1 MAAVR
6 AHREL
11 VLTRQEGG
19 EGLDWEEEPV
29 PPPWALHGGR
39 GGPSVSPDV
48 QNGGTGAVPASCSYP
63 FVQLQPQP
71 ARSSSARKE
80 RVPRVGHGHGER
92 TYPGSPSR
100 AWCDRGVRRC
110 GLTRSRGEA

>member
-1 MAAVR
+1 MAAVG

-48 QNGGTGAVPASCSYP
+48 QNGGDGSSAR
-63 FVQLQPQP
+63 FVQLPVRAAAAA
-71 ARSSSARKE
+71 ARAELVSAEGACAAGRS
-80 RVPRVGHGHGER
+80 RPRGAQV
-92 TYPGSPSR
+92 
-100 AWCDRGVRRC
+100 ARGVTAVS
-110 GLTRSRGEA
+110 GGAG

>member
-1 MAAVR
+1 MAAVG

-48 QNGGTGAVPASCSYP
+48 QNGGDGSSAR
-63 FVQLQPQP
+63 FVQLPVRAAAAA
-71 ARSSSARKE
+71 ARAELVSAEGACAARGSVTATGSART
-80 RVPRVGHGHGER
+80 RGAQV
-92 TYPGSPSR
+92 
-100 AWCDRGVRRC
+100 ARGVTAVS
-110 GLTRSRGEA
+110 GGAG